1 MEERQ
6 HPDPHDTLHLSFV
19 FLPGLRV
26 LLSAADRSNILWIT
40 SEDNSPYLGG
50 YGDPQAKTPKLDKFA
65 AGAVRYRNT
74 HESLAAITALET
86 FGRSGIMPME
96 KVKALIPRMVQGDSN
111 RVIEAIEKI
120 K

>member
-1 MEERQ
+1 MT
-6 HPDPHDTLHLSFV
+6 PFT
-19 FLPGLRV
+19 FLLFFFLGSGFWA